1 MEVNVLHER
10 VTEQEKFNSRGS
22 KRSVQRP
29 SDLKIG
35 SVQRLQDDIRELEKR
50 KENDDTSKN
59 VKKLERKYKEAVMV
73 LEEDRKFLARQQE
86 EYECNQIK
94 ARKMKVE
101 LEEIEAQYM
110 QFSSKARKLAQ
121 DLQDVEEKVEH
132 AETTL
137 NVIWGK

>member
-1 MEVNVLHER
+1 
-10 VTEQEKFNSRGS
+10 
-22 KRSVQRP
+22 
-29 SDLKIG
+29 
-35 SVQRLQDDIRELEKR
+35 
-50 KENDDTSKN
+50 
-59 VKKLERKYKEAVMV
+59 MV
-73 LEEDRKFLARQQE
+73 LEEDRKFLSRQQE

>member
-1 MEVNVLHER
+1 MEVNALQER
-10 VTEQEKFNSRGS
+10 VTEQEEFNAKGS
-22 KRSVQRP
+22 KR
-29 SDLKIG
+29 
-35 SVQRLQDDIRELEKR
+35 SVQRLQDDIRELEVKVEEKR

-59 VKKLERKYKEAVMV
+59 VKKLDRKYKEAVMV